1 MGGAKRVIG
10 HQKISFAKW
19 KGLGLGLGL
28 EKWILNSKLDEHE
41 KFVWENLKEHE
52 KVDERGLFG
61 KIEKFGKLKDHQ
73 KGLNFDERS
82 LLGKLK
88 SWIGKIEPSSEIDE
102 LMIREF
108 PSEN

>member
-19 KGLGLGLGL
+19 KGLGLGL
-28 EKWILNSKLDEHE
+28 EILNSKLDEHE

-73 KGLNFDERS
+73 NLMISHQRS

-88 SWIGKIEPSSEIDE
+88 SLIGKIEGTSEG
-102 LMIREF
+102 
-108 PSEN
+108 

>member
-19 KGLGLGLGL
+19 KGLGLGL
-28 EKWILNSKLDEHE
+28 WILNSKLDEHE
-41 KFVWENLKEHE
+41 N
-52 KVDERGLFG
+52 VDERGLLG

-108 PSEN
+108 PSQN

>member
-1 MGGAKRVIG
+1 MRR
-10 HQKISFAKW
+10 
-19 KGLGLGLGL
+19 LMR
-28 EKWILNSKLDEHE
+28 E
-41 KFVWENLKEHE
+41 VW
-52 KVDERGLFG
+52 

-73 KGLNFDERS
+73 KGLIFDERS

-102 LMIREF
+102 WLIREF

>member
-19 KGLGLGLGL
+19 KGLGLGLG
-28 EKWILNSKLDEHE
+28 ILNSKLDEHE
-41 KFVWENLKEHE
+41 KVE
-52 KVDERGLFG
+52 KVDERGLLG